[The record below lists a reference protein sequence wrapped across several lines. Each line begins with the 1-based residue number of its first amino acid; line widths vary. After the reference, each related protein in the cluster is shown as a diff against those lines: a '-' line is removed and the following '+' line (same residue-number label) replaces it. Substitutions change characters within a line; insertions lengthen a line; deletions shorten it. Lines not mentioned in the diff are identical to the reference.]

1 MTNWIPDLGALTGP
15 AYRCIAEA
23 IAIDVRTRRLR
34 SGDSLPPQ
42 RLLADLLGLNL
53 STVTRA
59 YREAERRGLIE
70 GNTRRGTVVRARA
83 EAADLFGIQRAAGA
97 PSVIDL
103 SVNVPASDP
112 RDRSVDIALAELQ
125 REGRIEALM
134 RYQAPAD
141 WERWREQAVKW
152 LALGGLHTPPE
163 RLVLCAGGQHA
174 LSLALDACGAGD
186 IAVEAFTYPGMLA
199 LAQERGYRLH
209 ALEMDEQGVT
219 PAAILKAARK
229 GIKTLVLSSALQNP
243 TGATMPL
250 LRRRQIADI
259 VRTRKLTLVEE
270 DVYGAMLPQPEPPIA
285 ALVPEHCFHVCA
297 LSKTVAAGLRLGMLS
312 VPAAHL
318 PHFARAI
325 HSTHWYLSPL
335 AVEIATRL
343 ITSGHAARRLAWQQ
357 REIAARNRI
366 FDSALPAHAPHRW
379 LTLGSSAQAAAATLA
394 THGVLVMTGAQFG
407 VGAAARDER
416 HLRLSLGGAT
426 RAELKRTA
434 RLLAQLGIR

>member
-1 MTNWIPDLGALTGP
+1 MTNWTPDLSTLSGP

-34 SGDSLPPQ
+34 PGDSLPPQ

-70 GNTRRGTVVRARA
+70 GHTRRGTVVRARA
-83 EAADLFGIQRAAGA
+83 EAADLFGIRSAASA
-97 PSVIDL
+97 TSVIDL
-103 SVNVPASDP
+103 SVNVPACDL
-112 RDRSVDIALAELQ
+112 RDRSIETALAELQ
-125 REGRIEALM
+125 QEGRIEELM

-141 WERWREQAVKW
+141 WERWREHAVKW
-152 LALGGLHTPPE
+152 LAHGGLHTPPE

-174 LSLALDACGAGD
+174 LSLALEACGTGD

-209 ALEMDEQGVT
+209 ALEMDEDGVT

-250 LRRRQIADI
+250 RRRQQIADI
-259 VRTRKLTLVEE
+259 VQARKLALVEE
-270 DVYGAMLPQPEPPIA
+270 DVYGAMQPQPGPPIS
-285 ALVPEHCFHVCA
+285 ALAPEHCFHVSA
-297 LSKTVAAGLRLGMLS
+297 LSKTVAAGLRFGMLS

-318 PHFARAI
+318 PHFARGI

-343 ITSGHAARRLAWQQ
+343 ITSGQAARRLAWQR
-357 REIAARNRI
+357 REIAARNHL
-366 FDSALPAHAPHRW
+366 FDAALPSYAPHRW
-379 LTLGSSAQAAAATLA
+379 LTLAGSAQAAAATLA
-394 THGVLVMTGAQFG
+394 SHGLVVMTGAQFG
-407 VGAAARDER
+407 VGAAARDDR

-426 RAELKRTA
+426 RTELKRA
-434 RLLAQLGIR
+434 AGLMRELGML